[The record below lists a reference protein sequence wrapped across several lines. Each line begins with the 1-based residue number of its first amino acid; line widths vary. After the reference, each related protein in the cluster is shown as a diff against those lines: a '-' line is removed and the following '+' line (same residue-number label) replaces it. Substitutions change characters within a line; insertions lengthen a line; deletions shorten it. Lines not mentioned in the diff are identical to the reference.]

1 MNGDAPADDDEQ
13 NEVGQLKKRYTT
25 ELASLK
31 ELFPHMPA
39 DDLLFE
45 LRECGGDLPA
55 TADKLTE
62 GPSLPLSPS
71 LILSPHCPSLSSL
84 NERIKTPF
92 VFCF

>member
-1 MNGDAPADDDEQ
+1 MNGDAPADDEQ
-13 NEVGQLKKRYTT
+13 NEVGLLKKRYTA

-55 TADKLTE
+55 AADKLTE
-62 GPSLPLSPS
+62 GPSLPPPLSFSLSLSFSVYTPS
-71 LILSPHCPSLSSL
+71 LF
-84 NERIKTPF
+84 RR
-92 VFCF
+92 